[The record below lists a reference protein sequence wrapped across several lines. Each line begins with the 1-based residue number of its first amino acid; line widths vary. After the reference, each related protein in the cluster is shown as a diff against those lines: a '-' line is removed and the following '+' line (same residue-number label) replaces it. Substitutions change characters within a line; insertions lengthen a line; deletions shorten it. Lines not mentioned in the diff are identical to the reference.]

1 MAREISRPS
10 RLKDSISLAFTFFHG
25 SPLVQ
30 MEAQVSTERDATAF
44 LYQVGLAKSK
54 TEGHQLRWIEPLGKA
69 QSSFLKDE

>member
-1 MAREISRPS
+1 
-10 RLKDSISLAFTFFHG
+10 
-25 SPLVQ
+25 

-54 TEGHQLRWIEPLGKA
+54 TEGHQLRWVEPLGKA